1 MELNEIQ
8 QKILRPFA
16 VETIKTLESMAGL
29 KSHFGDGFPD
39 DITKFKF
46 KGYAV
51 VAETFGALEGKI
63 LMHHY
68 IETALAIGNKVR
80 SALLGS
86 DETAAAI
93 TDDVAEALA
102 EFGNTSIGLAM
113 SALGKAN
120 LGIKFNPPYFVNNTG
135 QMENVMQGVQEII
148 TIPIHINDVGRFYFN
163 YLLHKRTRSE
173 TSNMLPT
180 SAKVLIVDDMKMVRS
195 SMRSFLKQLGYTNVI
210 EATNGKEAIEKHAME
225 EPAFIFMDIVMPEL
239 NGNDALRQIRESDK
253 KVPIVMLTSVSD
265 ENLMKECES
274 LGIRGYILKPL
285 TRDHGAETLSK
296 LLVNP

>member
-51 VAETFGALEGKI
+51 VAETFGVLEGKI

-68 IETALAIGNKVR
+68 IETALAIGNRVR

-163 YLLHKRTRSE
+163 YLLHKRTKSE
-173 TSNMLPT
+173 ASNMLPT

-239 NGNDALRQIRESDK
+239 SGNDALRQIRESDK

>member
-8 QKILRPFA
+8 QKILQPFA

-29 KSHFGDGFPD
+29 KSHFGAGFPD
-39 DITKFKF
+39 DIAKFKF

-51 VAETFGALEGKI
+51 VAETFGAIEGRI

-80 SALLGS
+80 SALLGT
-86 DETAAAI
+86 DENAAAM

-102 EFGNTSIGLAM
+102 EFGNTAIGLAM

-135 QMENVMQGVQEII
+135 QMESIMQGVQEII
-148 TIPIHINDVGRFYFN
+148 TIPIHIEDVGRFYFN
-163 YLLHKRTRSE
+163 YLLYKRTKMSA
-173 TSNMLPT
+173 SNMLPL
-180 SAKVLIVDDMKMVRS
+180 SAKVLVVDDMKMVRS
-195 SMRSFLKQLGYTNVI
+195 SIRSFLKQLGYTNVI
-210 EATNGKEAIEKHAME
+210 EAANGKEAVEKHAME
-225 EPAFIFMDIVMPEL
+225 EPAFIFMDIVMPEM
-239 NGNDALRQIRESDK
+239 NGNEALRSIRESDK

-265 ENLMKECES
+265 ENLMKECEA

-285 TRDHGAETLSK
+285 TRDHGAETLAK
-296 LLVNP
+296 LLTNG

>member
-16 VETIKTLESMAGL
+16 VETVKTLESMAGL

-51 VAETFGALEGKI
+51 VAETFGVLDGKI

-86 DETAAAI
+86 DETAAAM

-163 YLLHKRTRSE
+163 YLLHKRTKSD

-180 SAKVLIVDDMKMVRS
+180 TAKVLIVDDMKMVRS

-210 EATNGKEAIEKHAME
+210 EAANGKEAIEKHAME

-296 LLVNP
+296 LLVKP